1 MKHVYQKSISEILN
15 KLLTLV
21 DTDHEPEI
29 FAEIKAKQQMAVGT
43 LIESLGPEKSE
54 EHNLNACTII
64 QDMFEIKDFYN
75 LICEK
80 ENLTKIVDFAL
91 AGMDESTKHSKCSSL
106 TVLNQIVLSNIEKQK
121 KKDNKDE
128 DKEQGHDEDDDI
140 IVQQNSDDEKEE
152 DEASNPNSTS
162 AQTALLVDILKQ
174 KVGAI
179 STILKADHEG
189 LATIQS
195 SVNEVHNIPLGM
207 QRLYTIELVLRMVQ
221 LQKEVLYT
229 AMGRSTIFG
238 NIMVLVQ
245 KYPWNNFM
253 QLKVITMC
261 DEVLENCGDEQF
273 KKDFLESS
281 GIAKSIVAMGAEASF
296 KMNSERLI
304 RNGYMGLVVS
314 VSNKLIKKFKGTAS
328 KPEDATVVEYLD
340 NVGEEWR
347 AFVDDE
353 LANSNANDN
362 KTLGGSTK
370 PDDGGSADGD
380 DPHNIDDQMEKI
392 MQRFSN
398 FNQMLT
404 SGSNEQDD
412 DDDDGDDAEDAT
424 PTTADQP

>member
-1 MKHVYQKSISEILN
+1 
-15 KLLTLV
+15 
-21 DTDHEPEI
+21 
-29 FAEIKAKQQMAVGT
+29 
-43 LIESLGPEKSE
+43 
-54 EHNLNACTII
+54 
-64 QDMFEIKDFYN
+64 
-75 LICEK
+75 
-80 ENLTKIVDFAL
+80 
-91 AGMDESTKHSKCSSL
+91 
-106 TVLNQIVLSNIEKQK
+106 
-121 KKDNKDE
+121 
-128 DKEQGHDEDDDI
+128 
-140 IVQQNSDDEKEE
+140 
-152 DEASNPNSTS
+152 
-162 AQTALLVDILKQ
+162 
-174 KVGAI
+174 
-179 STILKADHEG
+179 
-189 LATIQS
+189 
-195 SVNEVHNIPLGM
+195 
-207 QRLYTIELVLRMVQ
+207 
-221 LQKEVLYT
+221 
-229 AMGRSTIFG
+229 MGRSTIFG

-253 QLKVITMC
+253 QLKVIAMC

-424 PTTADQP
+424 PTTADQPQDDSDSMKVEKISS